1 MVAQERKARA
11 KLEDRVNV
19 LEKREGEKSQRLQTL
34 ERRIGRVERVRGLL
48 EKEKAIDT
56 GLPTELSGTSNRE
69 KSEQKPHEQP

>member
-11 KLEDRVNV
+11 KLENRVNV

-48 EKEKAIDT
+48 DREKAIDT
-56 GLPTELSGTSNRE
+56 SSSAELSGTID
-69 KSEQKPHEQP
+69 KGKQEQKQQEHS